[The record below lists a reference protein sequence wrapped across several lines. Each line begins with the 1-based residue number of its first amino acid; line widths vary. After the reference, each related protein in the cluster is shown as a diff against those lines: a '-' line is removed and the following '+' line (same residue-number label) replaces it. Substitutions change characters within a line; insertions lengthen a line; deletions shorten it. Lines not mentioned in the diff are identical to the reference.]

1 MAIITKYTILQ
12 GTIRRE
18 FFKVLL
24 TVVCS
29 FMAFFL
35 QLNDEMSQKM
45 LTWELFRKY
54 ICLGLLDYK
63 FFTAF
68 LNFILFYFFLFK
80 KKEIQSPL
88 NLSNEKILTQ

>member
-45 LTWELFRKY
+45 LTFKLFRKNLY
-54 ICLGLLDYK
+54 LGLLDHKLYV
-63 FFTAF
+63 
-68 LNFILFYFFLFK
+68 
-80 KKEIQSPL
+80 
-88 NLSNEKILTQ
+88 LSYT